1 MKAKKQCIIS
11 IDQSRQSA
19 YSFSQNIGLSL
30 KSLSNIQ
37 KNDGYFISYIKHK
50 DLIIAPIDV
59 SLAGYTPTSPEEIEG
74 VITQKAYEELALDQ
88 NFEYKINYIKQ
99 EDSATIYDTFIAN
112 TQAIYENYKEIL
124 KNIKY
129 IDCITAAPLLMQVL
143 YKNNILRKDGVD
155 CFIYL
160 QEDDAFLVVYK
171 YGEYLQSKSLSRYS
185 LGAINTR
192 LCELSGNKLSYE
204 DFAKQLRINGLNLE
218 DAGYLSQILDDAFYY
233 VSDIISSIQNFSN
246 LSINNI
252 YISSDLGNIDGLDKF
267 VQDRILI
274 KTQAFDFNI
283 NLKNKEL
290 DHSYLH
296 TFMTLYAMNC
306 IKGDL
311 QSINFSN
318 FLRPPAFYKRN
329 GGIFLSIVCASLVA
343 SLAYPC
349 YQFLYGY
356 CVNIQASYE
365 QEKINDRK
373 SEIQVL
379 QTKLDQ
385 INLDIQATKQNI
397 YLNDKNLNL
406 KKNLLSQIYNK
417 KVNYPMKG
425 VAIYDIAGYTKDMDI
440 KIRELSIKD
449 RNISLSVNSS
459 SDKQIT
465 QFMQDL
471 ERSKIYK
478 IRTKE
483 IFLLSNPNLGYESNI
498 TVEIKQ

>member
-50 DLIIAPIDV
+50 DLIIAPIDI

-99 EDSATIYDTFIAN
+99 EDSTTIYDTFIAN

-124 KNIKY
+124 QNIKY

-204 DFAKQLRINGLNLE
+204 DFAKKLQKEYE
-218 DAGYLSQILDDAFYY
+218 DDEG
-233 VSDIISSIQNFSN
+233 
-246 LSINNI
+246 
-252 YISSDLGNIDGLDKF
+252 
-267 VQDRILI
+267 
-274 KTQAFDFNI
+274 
-283 NLKNKEL
+283 
-290 DHSYLH
+290 
-296 TFMTLYAMNC
+296 
-306 IKGDL
+306 
-311 QSINFSN
+311 
-318 FLRPPAFYKRN
+318 
-329 GGIFLSIVCASLVA
+329 
-343 SLAYPC
+343 
-349 YQFLYGY
+349 
-356 CVNIQASYE
+356 
-365 QEKINDRK
+365 
-373 SEIQVL
+373 
-379 QTKLDQ
+379 
-385 INLDIQATKQNI
+385 
-397 YLNDKNLNL
+397 
-406 KKNLLSQIYNK
+406 
-417 KVNYPMKG
+417 
-425 VAIYDIAGYTKDMDI
+425 
-440 KIRELSIKD
+440 
-449 RNISLSVNSS
+449 
-459 SDKQIT
+459 
-465 QFMQDL
+465 
-471 ERSKIYK
+471 
-478 IRTKE
+478 
-483 IFLLSNPNLGYESNI
+483 
-498 TVEIKQ
+498 